1 MSKELSNQID
11 LENMPPAMNFQSLV
25 LMMIAVVV
33 GTALAT
39 VILPTWLPGLTAS
52 LLGPNPQV
60 YWFLSRSSAIIAYI
74 LLWFSMALGVMIT
87 NKMARVWPGG
97 PLAYDLHQYASL
109 LGLAYALFHGLI
121 LIGDKYIN
129 FNLAQVLIPFASANY
144 TPFWVGLGQIGFYL
158 WGVVALSFYVRQNI
172 GRRSWRLIH
181 FTGFLVYLVA
191 LLHGITSG
199 TDTGT
204 LWMSLWYWFSGGSLL
219 FMTIYR
225 ILVSLRSPVL
235 ETAE

>member
-1 MSKELSNQID
+1 MSNELSNQID

-39 VILPTWLPGLTAS
+39 MILPSWLPGLAAS

-60 YWFLSRSSAIIAYI
+60 YWFLSRSSAIIAYF
-74 LLWFSMALGVMIT
+74 LLWFSMVLGVMIT
-87 NKMARVWPGG
+87 NKMARIWPGG
-97 PLAYDLHQYASL
+97 PLAYDLHQHASL

-129 FNLAQVLIPFASANY
+129 FNLAQVLTPFASLNY
-144 TPFWVGLGQIGFYL
+144 SPIWVGLGQIGFYL
-158 WGVVALSFYVRQNI
+158 WGGVVLSFYVRKNI
-172 GRRSWRLIH
+172 GRRGWRLIH
-181 FTGFLVYLVA
+181 FTSFLVYLAA

-199 TDTGT
+199 TDSGT
-204 LWMSLWYWFSGGSLL
+204 LGMSLWYWFSGGSLL
-219 FMTIYR
+219 FLTIYR
-225 ILVSLRSPVL
+225 VLVSLHSPVL
-235 ETAE
+235 ETTA